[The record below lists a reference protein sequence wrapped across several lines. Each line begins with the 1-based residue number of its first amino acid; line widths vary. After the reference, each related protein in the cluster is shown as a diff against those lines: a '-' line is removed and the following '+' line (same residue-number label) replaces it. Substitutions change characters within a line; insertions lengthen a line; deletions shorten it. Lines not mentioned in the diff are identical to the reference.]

1 MPKINMEAILSE
13 KDAELK
19 GLNALLDR
27 IGKERKPVGIVCN
40 PDDPIC
46 VKYANLKKKAFE
58 SYGFKVDLLA
68 TACGSDY
75 AHSSSSSL
83 MVQLPHPNEEMEIY
97 RILYPSQDIDC
108 LRDSSL
114 GKAMTSDGTGNIT
127 LPATVKAVYEI
138 LKHKG
143 KIQRGYRAVIIGKS
157 KLVGQPL
164 ANVLMNNGI
173 SVTIF
178 GRDEEDP
185 EGIIK
190 DMNPDI
196 IVLATNSPNILDEER
211 LYGLDTTLVV
221 DVGSCIDEDGVYC
234 GNYRTHSDLKDDW
247 DYPAYTPVPG
257 GVGPM
262 TIRCLIENH
271 ILSHF

>member
-1 MPKINMEAILSE
+1 MPKINMEAILAE

-19 GLNALLDR
+19 GLNALLDK

-58 SYGFKVDLLA
+58 SYGFKVDLLD
-68 TACGSDY
+68 TACGSGYSYDN
-75 AHSSSSSL
+75 SSSL
-83 MVQLPHPNEEMEIY
+83 MVQLPHPNEKEEISK
-97 RILYPSQDIDC
+97 ILYPSRDIDC
-108 LRDSSL
+108 LMDSSL
-114 GKAMTSDGTGNIT
+114 GKTMTSDGTGNIT

-138 LKHKG
+138 LKHEG
-143 KIQRGYRAVIIGKS
+143 KIQRGYNAVIIGKS

-178 GRDEEDP
+178 GRDERDP
-185 EGIIK
+185 LGIIS
-190 DMNPDI
+190 NLCPEI
-196 IVLATNSPNILDEER
+196 IVLATNSPNILDEEE
-211 LYGLDTTLVV
+211 LCGLDNTLVV
-221 DVGSCIDEDGVYC
+221 DVGSCIDENGEYC
-234 GNYRTHSDLKDDW
+234 GNYETYIDGNDP
-247 DYPAYTPVPG
+247 DYPRYTPVPG

>member
-1 MPKINMEAILSE
+1 MPKINMEAILAE

-19 GLNALLDR
+19 GLNALLDK

-58 SYGFKVDLLA
+58 SYGFKVDLLD
-68 TACGSDY
+68 TACGSGYSYDN
-75 AHSSSSSL
+75 SSSL
-83 MVQLPHPNEEMEIY
+83 MVQLPHPNEKEEISK
-97 RILYPSQDIDC
+97 ILYPSRDIDC
-108 LRDSSL
+108 LMDSSL
-114 GKAMTSDGTGNIT
+114 GKTMTSDGTGNIT

-178 GRDEEDP
+178 GRDEECRF
-185 EGIIK
+185 EIITHLK
-190 DMNPDI
+190 PDI
-196 IVLATNSPNILDEER
+196 IVLATNSPNILDEEL
-211 LYGLDTTLVV
+211 LYGFDTTLIV

-234 GNYRTHSDLKDDW
+234 GNYLTHSGLEDDW